1 MIYHSFKQL
10 AHIPIYDGNLRLKI
24 QCKNIITK
32 LRESIFTFL
41 NYRMLLNCRT
51 GRLATPHL
59 RPRATAARPPLLA
72 PFIVRSVFSKSIWH
86 RTLKL
91 DVIYHLIE
99 LNNPSDFGLCSSI
112 RTEIKSGTRL
122 DASSDHNSFPY
133 MHSRQWDESDDVSL
147 LAVGWLFFKLLGN
160 KGFAQNPL

>member
-1 MIYHSFKQL
+1 M
-10 AHIPIYDGNLRLKI
+10 YDGNLRLKI
-24 QCKNIITK
+24 HCKNIMNK
-32 LRESIFTFL
+32 FRESILEIL

-59 RPRATAARPPLLA
+59 RPRNCRPAAAARSI
-72 PFIVRSVFSKSIWH
+72 IVRSVFSKSIWH

-133 MHSRQWDESDDVSL
+133 MHSRQWDKSDDVSL
-147 LAVGWLFFKLLGN
+147 LAVGWLFFKLYAN